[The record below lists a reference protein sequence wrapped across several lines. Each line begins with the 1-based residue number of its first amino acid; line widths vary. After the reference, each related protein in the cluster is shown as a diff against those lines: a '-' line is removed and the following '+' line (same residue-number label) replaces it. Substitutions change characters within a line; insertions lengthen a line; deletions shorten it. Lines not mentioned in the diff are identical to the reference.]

1 MNSLS
6 EQQIADIRKRLRARH
21 AELREQIRQELLR
34 SDEQHYLDL
43 ATAVH
48 DVGEES
54 VADLLSDVDIALI
67 DRHVNAIRD
76 VEEALQR
83 IATGVY
89 GVCADCDGEIGYER
103 LSAYPA
109 AQRCYPCQ
117 QRHER
122 GFAEEGR
129 PKL

>member
-48 DVGEES
+48 DTGEES
-54 VADLLSDVDIALI
+54 VADLLSDLDIALI
-67 DRHVNAIRD
+67 DRHVNEIRD

-89 GVCADCDGEIGYER
+89 GICADCGGEVGYER
-103 LSAYPA
+103 LSAYPT
-109 AQRCYPCQ
+109 AQRCYSCQ
-117 QRHER
+117 QRHEQ